1 MSRFRCGAA
10 LLLACLLGSASESG
24 DQMNTAAR
32 YLAVTLTLTIV
43 LAIPVMAQ
51 KKPYGNKEREDI
63 HIYVFAA
70 PNSNGSTDADSQD
83 RAASVADLK
92 KVLSRAHFTVV
103 GSQSDASVSIEVEQG
118 YMPAGT
124 LTRSR
129 RTGAF
134 SSRMSPDDV
143 SAVRL
148 TVVAGD
154 YSTTIVGSSLSG
166 PVICHC
172 HPYGTWAEA
181 AVTAES
187 QLDTWVQ
194 SNYDHLIALRNP
206 GK

>member
-1 MSRFRCGAA
+1 
-10 LLLACLLGSASESG
+10 
-24 DQMNTAAR
+24 MNTSAR

-43 LAIPVMAQ
+43 LAVPLVAQ

-70 PNSNGSTDADSQD
+70 PNSNGSTDADSKD
-83 RAASVADLK
+83 RANSLADLK
-92 KVLSRAHFTVV
+92 RVLAGAHFTVV
-103 GSQSDASVSIEVEQG
+103 DSQSRANFSIEVEHG

-124 LTRSR
+124 TTRSR
-129 RTGAF
+129 RTGGF

-166 PVICHC
+166 AVTCHC
-172 HPYGTWAEA
+172 HPYGTWTEA
-181 AVTAES
+181 VVTAES

-194 SNYDHLIALRNP
+194 SNYDYLIALRKP

>member
-1 MSRFRCGAA
+1 
-10 LLLACLLGSASESG
+10 
-24 DQMNTAAR
+24 MNSSAR
-32 YLAVTLTLTIV
+32 YLAVTLTVAIV

-70 PNSNGSTDADSQD
+70 PNSNGSTGADSKD
-83 RAASVADLK
+83 RADSLADLQ
-92 KVLSRAHFTVV
+92 KVLSQAHFTVV
-103 GSQSDASVSIEVEQG
+103 DSQSHANFSVEVEHG

-124 LTRSR
+124 TTRSR
-129 RTGAF
+129 RTGGF

-148 TVVAGD
+148 TVTAGD
-154 YSTTIVGSSLSG
+154 YSTTIVGTSLSG
-166 PVICHC
+166 VVICHC

-194 SNYDHLIALRNP
+194 SNYEHLIALRNS

>member
-1 MSRFRCGAA
+1 
-10 LLLACLLGSASESG
+10 
-24 DQMNTAAR
+24 MNTAAR

-63 HIYVFAA
+63 HIYVFATQ
-70 PNSNGSTDADSQD
+70 NTTGFVDADSKD
-83 RAASVADLK
+83 RADSVADLK
-92 KVLSRAHFTVV
+92 RVLTGAHFTVV
-103 GSQSDASVSIEVEQG
+103 DSQSHANFSIEVEHG

-124 LTRSR
+124 TTRSR
-129 RTGAF
+129 RTGGF

-154 YSTTIVGSSLSG
+154 YSTTIIGTSLSG
-166 PVICHC
+166 AVTCHC
-172 HPYGTWAEA
+172 HPYGTWTEA

-194 SNYDHLIALRNP
+194 GNYEHLIALRNS

>member
-1 MSRFRCGAA
+1 
-10 LLLACLLGSASESG
+10 
-24 DQMNTAAR
+24 MNTAAR
-32 YLAVTLTLTIV
+32 YLAVTLTLTSV

-51 KKPYGNKEREDI
+51 KKPYGNREREDV

-70 PNSNGSTDADSQD
+70 ANGSTDASTKD
-83 RAASVADLK
+83 RADSVADLK
-92 KVLSRAHFTVV
+92 RVLTGAHFTVV
-103 GSQSDASVSIEVEQG
+103 DSQSQANFSIEVEHG

-124 LTRSR
+124 TTRSR

-166 PVICHC
+166 AVTCHC

-181 AVTAES
+181 AATAEF

-194 SNYDHLIALRNP
+194 TNYDRLIALRNSA
-206 GK
+206 K